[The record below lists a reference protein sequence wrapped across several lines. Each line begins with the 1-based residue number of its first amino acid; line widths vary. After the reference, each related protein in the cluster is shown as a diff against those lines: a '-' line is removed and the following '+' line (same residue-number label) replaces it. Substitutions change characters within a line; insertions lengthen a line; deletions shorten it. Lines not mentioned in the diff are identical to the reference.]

1 MSRPRELN
9 WSSSSITKIL
19 AWRSNNCKPSQAVWS
34 GHQGILLDITLK
46 HDAYE
51 PEVPL
56 VAVRSLDRVLWRGG
70 DHGDGTG
77 AKKPMPEFHQRH
89 LKPFPNFS
97 LRTPYGETH
106 FQSFNHPPILKF
118 HHERPR
124 SLMVQSSHDEFPNRT
139 HDLLTNILRR
149 FGSVPTTMRPN
160 NYRGQLLGGH
170 SSLLLALSVC
180 SLLSFPN
187 LALAGELPL
196 DSGGR
201 VDYNILHDRSDE
213 LRPAYEPEFGLF
225 ERSIIGRQTGNAI
238 PIEKETPA
246 GFTLVPGTPR
256 CYALSREDIQ
266 SGSDDDGDSNRRNEL
281 RGLRYEEVG
290 VEGSRSRRRRQSGS
304 EVYISATTCLQP
316 DFVKPNADNKEPPQL
331 RLLVAKPGA
340 TQCPE
345 WKPES
350 ERPGDDDPNSYEEH
364 EFEEGLVFTS
374 VTASEDSPLY
384 VTIYAPETSEDFSGD
399 YDFELVMSMEDWY
412 HRYVGDVEGSKQLLW
427 MDSDSSAALLLT
439 HNLTGAESDTEKI
452 LKRDPPFEL
461 YVENRE
467 YPVFN
472 GIKRSL
478 CGIEKKALVS
488 ANKEGNGR
496 AHELVRTSMTTRGG
510 GDLPKQ
516 QFYFEG
522 LNSSSKYNAILV
534 QVADASEY
542 DYFIDDEERRRQENL
557 SRRQMTIF
565 EPTEFET
572 LTGNFS

>member
-1 MSRPRELN
+1 M
-9 WSSSSITKIL
+9 
-19 AWRSNNCKPSQAVWS
+19 RSNNC
-34 GHQGILLDITLK
+34 H
-46 HDAYE
+46 
-51 PEVPL
+51 
-56 VAVRSLDRVLWRGG
+56 
-70 DHGDGTG
+70 
-77 AKKPMPEFHQRH
+77 
-89 LKPFPNFS
+89 
-97 LRTPYGETH
+97 
-106 FQSFNHPPILKF
+106 
-118 HHERPR
+118 
-124 SLMVQSSHDEFPNRT
+124 
-139 HDLLTNILRR
+139 
-149 FGSVPTTMRPN
+149 
-160 NYRGQLLGGH
+160 GQLLG
-170 SSLLLALSVC
+170 SRAPLLLALGVY
-180 SLLSFPN
+180 SLLSLPN

-196 DSGGR
+196 DSGGQ
-201 VDYNILHDRSDE
+201 VDFNIVHDRSDE

-238 PIEKETPA
+238 PIEKETPV

-281 RGLRYEEVG
+281 RGLGHEDIG
-290 VEGSRSRRRRQSGS
+290 VEGGRSRRRRQSGP
-304 EVYISATTCLQP
+304 EVYVSATTCLQP
-316 DFVKPNADNKEPPQL
+316 DFVKPNADRKDPPQL

-345 WKPES
+345 WMPES

-412 HRYVGDVEGSKQLLW
+412 HRYVGDVEGSKHLLW

-542 DYFIDDEERRRQENL
+542 DYFIDDEQRKRQENQG
-557 SRRQMTIF
+557 RRQMTIF

-572 LTGNFS
+572 LTGDFS